1 MTFNLSRISL
11 AENESNDS
19 AQSPAWRRNASPRA
33 TRPRSAVRLRA
44 SPANTSGGSA
54 PNCLSTRSSAASSGH
69 SGCCSAW
76 SSRQDDGDQVG
87 DTGKSL
93 TAAGS
98 VRKARLRVEPSR
110 HAELEAIAGRMCLL
124 LPRETALRG
133 VDAGG
138 SLFAHGVD
146 RTLHEPAS
154 GFGGDAELV
163 AHFAVAALAPVVDAE
178 ALLDGEASSG
188 LEHVEQARHQ
198 RILLTIEQHV
208 FGAGLH
214 VG

>member
-1 MTFNLSRISL
+1 MTFNLSRISF

-19 AQSPAWRRNASPRA
+19 AQSPAWSRNASPRE

-44 SPANTSGGSA
+44 SPAKTSGGSA
-54 PNCLSTRSSAASSGH
+54 PSCLSTRSSAASSGH

-76 SSRQDDGDQVG
+76 SSRQDDGDQLG

-98 VRKARLRVEPSR
+98 VRKARLCVEPSTSR
-110 HAELEAIAGRMCLL
+110 RTRGDSRDYVPAIASRSRAG
-124 LPRETALRG
+124 ADLRG

-138 SLFAHGVD
+138 SLFADGVD
-146 RTLHEPAS
+146 RPLHEPPG

-163 AHFAVAALAPVVDAE
+163 SDFAVAALAPVVDA
-178 ALLDGEASSG
+178 
-188 LEHVEQARHQ
+188 
-198 RILLTIEQHV
+198 
-208 FGAGLH
+208 
-214 VG
+214 